1 MCQMSALSRFAPA
14 HPSWIRVVYRWVV
27 PSRAS
32 SHRPAIARDE
42 RAVTR
47 PLIVLVLVWIWAAV
61 STPAFAQPAEP
72 PPAEPESPDASAEPN
87 APEAEASEVEPKPEP
102 EPAVEPEP
110 TAEAPADSAEPE
122 PTPEAPSPEPAPPHS
137 EDDTIRER
145 ARNIRA
151 LVDGDLDPLLEAQS
165 LFVLDLT
172 DPRWAG
178 GAGLR
183 FDGARERALAPA
195 PTRKRRRSR
204 RRVALADLAPD
215 AALELALR
223 EFYGLAPHDR
233 LARFEDHAT
242 RRADAEI
249 RAERDAAQELADQ
262 THADQLRAYLTGTLE
277 LNLDP
282 VSLLRF
288 DLLETSEAALDP
300 KVRIARADLDL
311 QRRRFLAL
319 APAERDA
326 LAQAHATRIAAAEA
340 KVQAEAEAEA
350 EAKRAAKAAAAA
362 AAPDA
367 ESDEDTTELEEALA
381 EKERAAQ
388 ARKAASES
396 LTDAEAEASLKAAAR
411 EAALETA
418 RKADTKAK
426 RVIAQERARL
436 LGIQEDQANFEAAL
450 ARRRVERAEDH
461 DRVLDWNLRLTT
473 LAESPKFESEVAA
486 EADPMYKAIRE
497 DLAVLRTR
505 LSGDLERLRDRDDQI
520 PGVGTPLDSELPAD
534 TDRGDVSELRAEVA
548 KKEKELS
555 TLAEEIGWELASQT
569 RDDVVALNTTRLRL
583 LDLAS
588 PDLRRAVTSFGSDGV
603 DQAKREFKQMSLEFG
618 FFLQS
623 LPRHRAQFFD
633 ELVNSTVQV
642 ALGLLKLAALILAFV
657 WWRRRGTEILEKLEA
672 GLRERRPMTP
682 AIRFSIS
689 AVWYLRRIR
698 RPLVVLAVV
707 WGLLYVIDGIAGI
720 PNLNLVWIAA
730 KWVLLGLAA
739 VLLVDALA
747 ARERLYS
754 ASKRD
759 NSALRIHSLRVIGAN
774 IIAVGM
780 VLALTAAMVGRG
792 ALYSWVLS
800 TCWILSFPVAIYLV
814 HHWKPIIFELVGE
827 RPEQTAFTRW
837 VTGQRSGLS
846 SFPAAAAGAGYL
858 LAMGSGAWI
867 MRQLSGLEVTRRLL
881 AYLFR
886 RELAKQAAATEADE
900 RYRPIEKKV
909 RPHFDPEIIPTPLLT
924 TVGTAELE
932 RVSDQLRSGRR
943 TLTAIVG
950 EKGAG
955 KSVFIRR
962 LQESMDGLDIHCV
975 SCPEEGAG
983 SLLADLAKIAGKP
996 NAEGQELVQ
1005 AMRSLGR
1012 CVIVVDDLQ
1021 RLVIPAVNGLR
1032 GLDTFTDFSR
1042 EVGGGISWVVT
1053 IGSAA
1058 WQYIRRARGDRVSFE
1073 QIVQLPG
1080 WSEDTLGELI
1090 KGQCEKAEIEPSFE
1104 GLVVPRQSEP
1114 LPDQGDRTEASYYRL
1129 LWDFS
1134 KGNPAVALH
1143 AFRESL
1149 FRDEEGGVVVRLFK
1163 EPPAEEIEALSL
1175 SQLFILRTV
1184 VQLELALTHE
1194 IARATQL
1201 PFKEVEDAM
1210 RFCSSRGYV
1219 EKFQGGYRMTWPW
1232 YRTITTVLQRQH
1244 LLSSL

>member
-1 MCQMSALSRFAPA
+1 VLLAWIWVAAPA
-14 HPSWIRVVYRWVV
+14 
-27 PSRAS
+27 
-32 SHRPAIARDE
+32 
-42 RAVTR
+42 
-47 PLIVLVLVWIWAAV
+47 
-61 STPAFAQPAEP
+61 PAFAQPP
-72 PPAEPESPDASAEPN
+72 
-87 APEAEASEVEPKPEP
+87 
-102 EPAVEPEP
+102 
-110 TAEAPADSAEPE
+110 EAPADPIDAESEPPAPAPEVGVPEPFAAEETTAE
-122 PTPEAPSPEPAPPHS
+122 PTPTAALPAGD
-137 EDDTIRER
+137 ETIRER

-151 LVDGDLDPLLEAQS
+151 LADGDLDTDVEAQS

-172 DPRWAG
+172 DARWAE
-178 GAGLR
+178 GAAQR
-183 FDGARERALAPA
+183 FDQAHQRALVPEA
-195 PTRKRRRSR
+195 TRTRRRSR
-204 RRVALADLAPD
+204 RRAPLADLSPD

-223 EFYGLAPHDR
+223 EFVSLSLKDR
-233 LARFEDHAT
+233 AARLQAHLAR
-242 RRADAEI
+242 RAAAEI
-249 RAERDAAQELADQ
+249 RAEHDAAEEIATQ
-262 THADQLRAYLTGTLE
+262 THADKLRAYLTGTLE
-277 LNLDP
+277 LSSSP
-282 VSLLRF
+282 APLLRF
-288 DLLETSEAALDP
+288 NLLETSGESTDP
-300 KVRIARADLDL
+300 RVRIARADLDL

-319 APAERDA
+319 TSSERDA
-326 LAQAHATRIAAAEA
+326 LALTHDRHIADAKAEVEA
-340 KVQAEAEAEA
+340 KAEAERLAQAASEA
-350 EAKRAAKAAAAA
+350 
-362 AAPDA
+362 A
-367 ESDEDTTELEEALA
+367 ESEPEPAEKATELEEALA

-396 LTDAEAEASLKAAAR
+396 LTDAEAEAALKAAAR
-411 EAALETA
+411 EEALETA
-418 RKADTKAK
+418 RKADTEAK
-426 RVIAQERARL
+426 RIIAEERARL

-473 LAESPKFESEVAA
+473 LAESPRFESEIAA

-497 DLAVLRTR
+497 DLGVLRTR
-505 LSGDLERLRDRDDQI
+505 LSGDLDRLENKEGI

-534 TDRGDVSELRAEVA
+534 TDRGDLSELRGEVA
-548 KKEKELS
+548 KKELELS
-555 TLAEEIGWELASQT
+555 TLSEEIGWELAGQT
-569 RDDVVALNTTRLRL
+569 RDDLVDLNNTRLRL

-588 PDLRRAVTSFGSDGV
+588 PALRRSVTSFGSDGI

-618 FFLQS
+618 FFVQS

-642 ALGLLKLAALILAFV
+642 VLAVLKLAALIAAFV
-657 WWRRRGTEILEKLEA
+657 WWRRRGTEILEKLEN

-682 AIRFSIS
+682 GVRFVIS
-689 AVWYLRRIR
+689 SVWYLRRIR
-698 RPLVVLAVV
+698 RPLVVLAVI
-707 WGLLYVIDGIAGI
+707 WGLLYVIEGIAGI
-720 PNLNLVWIAA
+720 PSLSLLWIAA
-730 KWVLLGLAA
+730 RWVLLGLAA

-754 ASKRD
+754 ASTRD
-759 NSALRIHSLRVIGAN
+759 NSALRIHSLRVVGAN

-792 ALYSWVLS
+792 ALYSWVFS
-800 TCWILSFPVAIYLV
+800 TCWFLSFPVAIYLV
-814 HHWKPIIFELVGE
+814 HRWKAIIFELVGE
-827 RPEQTAFTRW
+827 RPEQTGFTRW
-837 VTGQRSGLS
+837 ITGQRSGLS
-846 SFPAAAAGAGYL
+846 SFPAAAGGAAYL
-858 LAMGSGAWI
+858 LAAGSAAWV

-909 RPHFDPEIIPTPLLT
+909 RPHFDPELVPDPLLSS
-924 TVGTAELE
+924 VGSTELE
-932 RVSDQLRSGRR
+932 RVADQLRSGRR

-962 LQESMDGLDIHCV
+962 LQESVEDIDVHCV

-983 SLLADLAKIAGKP
+983 ALLAEFAKVAGKP
-996 NAEGQELVQ
+996 TAQGEDLIA
-1005 AMRSLGR
+1005 AMRTLGR
-1012 CVIVVDDLQ
+1012 CVVVVDDLQ

-1042 EVGGGISWVVT
+1042 AVGGGISWVVT
-1053 IGSAA
+1053 IGSAS

-1073 QIVQLPG
+1073 QVIQLPG

-1090 KGQCEKAEIEPSFE
+1090 KGQCEIAGIEPSFE

-1129 LWDFS
+1129 LWDYS
-1134 KGNPAVALH
+1134 KGNPAVAMH

-1163 EPPAEEIEALSL
+1163 EPPPEEIEALSL
-1175 SQLFILRTV
+1175 SQLFVLRTV
-1184 VQLELALTHE
+1184 VQLELALLPE
-1194 IARATQL
+1194 IERATQL
-1201 PFKEVEDAM
+1201 PLKDVEDAM

-1219 EKFQGGYRMTWPW
+1219 EPFQGGYRMTWPW

-1244 LLSSL
+1244 LLSTL

>member
-1 MCQMSALSRFAPA
+1 M
-14 HPSWIRVVYRWVV
+14 
-27 PSRAS
+27 
-32 SHRPAIARDE
+32 
-42 RAVTR
+42 T
-47 PLIVLVLVWIWAAV
+47 WIWATVAA
-61 STPAFAQPAEP
+61 PAFAQPPETPAAPAASADAEVEP
-72 PPAEPESPDASAEPN
+72 PVP
-87 APEAEASEVEPKPEP
+87 APEAAEPDPKPD
-102 EPAVEPEP
+102 P
-110 TAEAPADSAEPE
+110 TADEETTAKPIPAAALPAD
-122 PTPEAPSPEPAPPHS
+122 
-137 EDDTIRER
+137 DDTIRER

-151 LVDGDLDPLLEAQS
+151 LADGDLDVQIEAEG
-165 LFVLDLT
+165 LFVLDLSV
-172 DPRWAG
+172 PHWATS
-178 GAGLR
+178 AGQR
-183 FDGARERALAPA
+183 FDAALERALAPDTTKA
-195 PTRKRRRSR
+195 RRRTR
-204 RRVALADLAPD
+204 RRAELADLTPD

-223 EFYGLAPHDR
+223 EFFSLSVEDR
-233 LARFEDHAT
+233 EARIQAHAA
-242 RRADAEI
+242 RRAAAKIQAEQ
-249 RAERDAAQELADQ
+249 DAATELAAQ
-262 THADQLRAYLTGTLE
+262 THADHLRAYLTGTLD
-277 LNLDP
+277 LGLDP
-282 VSLLRF
+282 APLLRF
-288 DLLETSEAALDP
+288 DLLATSAGAVDE

-319 APAERDA
+319 SVAEREALAQDHDRRIAEAKAEVEAKAEAERAAEAAAAVETKPAPAED
-326 LAQAHATRIAAAEA
+326 
-340 KVQAEAEAEA
+340 
-350 EAKRAAKAAAAA
+350 
-362 AAPDA
+362 P
-367 ESDEDTTELEEALA
+367 TELEEALA

-396 LTDAEAEASLKAAAR
+396 LTDAEAEAALKAAAR
-411 EAALETA
+411 EEALETA

-426 RVIAQERARL
+426 RIIAQERARL

-473 LAESPKFESEVAA
+473 LAESPKFESEIAA
-486 EADPMYKAIRE
+486 EADPMYREIRE
-497 DLAVLRTR
+497 DLGVLRTR
-505 LSGDLERLRDRDDQI
+505 LSGDLERLKDREGI
-520 PGVGTPLDSELPAD
+520 PGVGTPLDSELPSN
-534 TDRGDVSELRAEVA
+534 TDRGDVSELRGEVA
-548 KKEKELS
+548 KKEQELS
-555 TLAEEIGWELASQT
+555 TLSEEIGWELAGQT
-569 RDDVVALNTTRLRL
+569 RDDLVALNNTRLRL

-588 PDLRRAVTSFGSDGV
+588 PGLRRAVTSFGSDGV
-603 DQAKREFKQMSLEFG
+603 DQAKREFKQMSLELG
-618 FFLQS
+618 FFVQS

-633 ELVNSTVQV
+633 ELINSTVQV
-642 ALGLLKLAALILAFV
+642 VLAVLKLAALIVAFV
-657 WWRRRGTEILEKLEA
+657 WWRRRGTEILEKLET

-682 AIRFSIS
+682 TVRFAISS
-689 AVWYLRRIR
+689 VWYLRRIR
-698 RPLVVLAVV
+698 RPLVMLAVI
-707 WGLLYVIDGIAGI
+707 WGLLYVIEDIAGI
-720 PNLNLVWIAA
+720 PSLSLLWIAA
-730 KWVLLGLAA
+730 RWVLLGLAA

-754 ASKRD
+754 ASTRD
-759 NSALRIHSLRVIGAN
+759 NSSLRIHSLRVVGAN

-792 ALYSWVLS
+792 ALYSWVFS
-800 TCWILSFPVAIYLV
+800 TCWFLSFPVAIYLV
-814 HHWKPIIFELVGE
+814 HRWKPIIFELVGE
-827 RPEQTAFTRW
+827 RPEQTGFTRW

-909 RPHFDPEIIPTPLLT
+909 RPHFDPELVPDPLLDS
-924 TVGTAELE
+924 VGSSELE
-932 RVSDQLRSGRR
+932 RVADQLRSGRR

-962 LQESMDGLDIHCV
+962 LQESVEDIDVHCI
-975 SCPEEGAG
+975 SCPEEGADA
-983 SLLADLAKIAGKP
+983 LLKEFAKIAGKP
-996 NAEGQELVQ
+996 TAEGEDLVG

-1012 CVIVVDDLQ
+1012 CVVVVDDLQ
-1021 RLVIPAVNGLR
+1021 RLVVPAVNGLR

-1042 EVGGGISWVVT
+1042 AVGGGISWVVT

-1073 QIVQLPG
+1073 QIIQLPG

-1090 KGQCEKAEIEPSFE
+1090 KGQCEIAGIDPSFE

-1129 LWDFS
+1129 LWDYS
-1134 KGNPAVALH
+1134 KGNPAVAMH

-1163 EPPAEEIEALSL
+1163 EPPPEEIEALSL
-1175 SQLFILRTV
+1175 SQLFVLRTV
-1184 VQLELALTHE
+1184 VQLELALLPE
-1194 IARATQL
+1194 IERATQL
-1201 PFKEVEDAM
+1201 PSKDVEDAM

-1219 EKFQGGYRMTWPW
+1219 EPFQGGYRMTWPW

>member
-1 MCQMSALSRFAPA
+1 MLLAWIWVAAPA
-14 HPSWIRVVYRWVV
+14 
-27 PSRAS
+27 
-32 SHRPAIARDE
+32 
-42 RAVTR
+42 
-47 PLIVLVLVWIWAAV
+47 
-61 STPAFAQPAEP
+61 PAFAQPP
-72 PPAEPESPDASAEPN
+72 
-87 APEAEASEVEPKPEP
+87 
-102 EPAVEPEP
+102 
-110 TAEAPADSAEPE
+110 EAPADPIDAESEPPAPAPEVGVPEPFAAEETTAE
-122 PTPEAPSPEPAPPHS
+122 PTPTAALPAGD
-137 EDDTIRER
+137 ETIRER

-151 LVDGDLDPLLEAQS
+151 LADGDLDTDVEAQS

-172 DPRWAG
+172 DARWAE
-178 GAGLR
+178 GAAQR
-183 FDGARERALAPA
+183 FDQAHQRALVPEA
-195 PTRKRRRSR
+195 TRTRRRSR
-204 RRVALADLAPD
+204 RRAPLADLSPD

-223 EFYGLAPHDR
+223 EFVSLSLKDR
-233 LARFEDHAT
+233 AARLQAHLAR
-242 RRADAEI
+242 RAAAEI
-249 RAERDAAQELADQ
+249 RAEHDAAEEIATQ
-262 THADQLRAYLTGTLE
+262 THADKLRAYLTGTLE
-277 LNLDP
+277 LSSSP
-282 VSLLRF
+282 APLLRF
-288 DLLETSEAALDP
+288 NLLETSGESTDP
-300 KVRIARADLDL
+300 RVRIARADLDL

-319 APAERDA
+319 TSSERDA
-326 LAQAHATRIAAAEA
+326 LALTHDRHIADAKAEVEA
-340 KVQAEAEAEA
+340 KAEAERLAQAASEA
-350 EAKRAAKAAAAA
+350 
-362 AAPDA
+362 A
-367 ESDEDTTELEEALA
+367 ESEPEPAEKATELEEALA

-396 LTDAEAEASLKAAAR
+396 LTDAEAEAALKAAAR
-411 EAALETA
+411 EEALETA
-418 RKADTKAK
+418 RKADTEAK
-426 RVIAQERARL
+426 RIIAEERARL

-473 LAESPKFESEVAA
+473 LAESPRFESEIAA

-497 DLAVLRTR
+497 DLGVLRTR
-505 LSGDLERLRDRDDQI
+505 LSGDLDRLENKEGI

-534 TDRGDVSELRAEVA
+534 TDRGDLSELRGEVA
-548 KKEKELS
+548 KKELELS
-555 TLAEEIGWELASQT
+555 TLSEEIGWELAGQT
-569 RDDVVALNTTRLRL
+569 RDDLVDLNNTRLRL

-588 PDLRRAVTSFGSDGV
+588 PALRRSVTSFGSDGI

-618 FFLQS
+618 FFVQS

-642 ALGLLKLAALILAFV
+642 VLAVLKLAALIAAFV
-657 WWRRRGTEILEKLEA
+657 WWRRRGTEILEKLEN

-682 AIRFSIS
+682 GVRFVIS
-689 AVWYLRRIR
+689 SVWYLRRIR
-698 RPLVVLAVV
+698 RPLVVLAVI
-707 WGLLYVIDGIAGI
+707 WGLLYVIEGIAGI
-720 PNLNLVWIAA
+720 PSLSLLWIAA
-730 KWVLLGLAA
+730 RWVLLGLAA

-754 ASKRD
+754 ASTRD
-759 NSALRIHSLRVIGAN
+759 NSALRIHSLRVVGAN

-792 ALYSWVLS
+792 ALYSWVFS
-800 TCWILSFPVAIYLV
+800 TCWFLSFPVAIYLV
-814 HHWKPIIFELVGE
+814 HRWKAIIFELVGE
-827 RPEQTAFTRW
+827 RPEQTGFTRW
-837 VTGQRSGLS
+837 ITGQRSGLS
-846 SFPAAAAGAGYL
+846 SFPAAAGGAAYL
-858 LAMGSGAWI
+858 LAAGSAAWV

-909 RPHFDPEIIPTPLLT
+909 RPHFDPELVPDPLLSS
-924 TVGTAELE
+924 VGSTELE
-932 RVSDQLRSGRR
+932 RVADQLRSGRR

-962 LQESMDGLDIHCV
+962 LQESVEDIDVHCV

-983 SLLADLAKIAGKP
+983 ALLAEFAKVAGKP
-996 NAEGQELVQ
+996 TAQGEDLIA
-1005 AMRSLGR
+1005 AMRTLGR
-1012 CVIVVDDLQ
+1012 CVVVVDDLQ

-1042 EVGGGISWVVT
+1042 AVGGGISWVVT
-1053 IGSAA
+1053 IGSAS

-1073 QIVQLPG
+1073 QVIQLPG

-1090 KGQCEKAEIEPSFE
+1090 KGQCEIAGIEPSFE

-1129 LWDFS
+1129 LWDYS
-1134 KGNPAVALH
+1134 KGNPAVAMH

-1163 EPPAEEIEALSL
+1163 EPPPEEIEALSL
-1175 SQLFILRTV
+1175 SQLFVLRTV
-1184 VQLELALTHE
+1184 VQLELALLPE
-1194 IARATQL
+1194 IERATQL
-1201 PFKEVEDAM
+1201 PLKDVEDAM

-1219 EKFQGGYRMTWPW
+1219 EPFQGGYRMTWPW

-1244 LLSSL
+1244 LLSTL

>member
-1 MCQMSALSRFAPA
+1 MCARAVRRCAMRQISALLRFGPAP
-14 HPSWIRVVYRWVV
+14 PGRIRVVYRCAV

-32 SHRPAIARDE
+32 SHSPATARDAY
-42 RAVTR
+42 AVRR
-47 PLIVLVLVWIWAAV
+47 PWIVLLVAWIWATIA
-61 STPAFAQPAEP
+61 TPAFAQPP
-72 PPAEPESPDASAEPN
+72 DTSPSEPESAEADVESSGHGAEALAPEPSVDTPSASAED
-87 APEAEASEVEPKPEP
+87 ETVAETTP
-102 EPAVEPEP
+102 
-110 TAEAPADSAEPE
+110 
-122 PTPEAPSPEPAPPHS
+122 PTPPPS
-137 EDDTIRER
+137 EDETIRER

-151 LVDGDLDPLLEAQS
+151 LADGDLDAQLEAQT
-165 LFVLDLT
+165 LFILDLT
-172 DPRWAG
+172 DPHWAA
-178 GAGLR
+178 GAGQR
-183 FDGARERALAPA
+183 FEGARERALVLES
-195 PTRKRRRSR
+195 TGKRRRVR
-204 RRVALADLAPD
+204 RRVALADLTPD

-223 EFYGLAPHDR
+223 EFFGLAAEDR
-233 LARFEDHAT
+233 AARFEDHAA
-242 RRADAEI
+242 RRAVAEI
-249 RAERDAAQELADQ
+249 RAERDAAQELASQ
-262 THADQLRAYLTGTLE
+262 THADRLRDYLTETLD
-277 LNLDP
+277 LDLDP
-282 VSLLRF
+282 APLLRF
-288 DLLETSEAALDP
+288 DLLESSEGTLDP
-300 KVRIARADLDL
+300 KVRIARTDLDL

-319 APAERDA
+319 STAERGA
-326 LAQAHATRIAAAEA
+326 LAQAHSRRIAEV
-340 KVQAEAEAEA
+340 KSEAEA
-350 EAKRAAKAAAAA
+350 EAKRAADTSTTAAQPEPKAAD
-362 AAPDA
+362 DA
-367 ESDEDTTELEEALA
+367 TELEEALA

-396 LTDAEAEASLKAAAR
+396 LTDAEAEAALKRAAR

-418 RKADTKAK
+418 RKADTEAK
-426 RVIAQERARL
+426 RIIAQERARL
-436 LGIQEDQANFEAAL
+436 LGTQEDQANFEAAL

-461 DRVLDWNLRLTT
+461 DRALDWSLRLTA
-473 LAESPKFESEVAA
+473 LAESPQFESEIAA

-497 DLAVLRTR
+497 DLGVLRAR
-505 LSGDLERLRDRDDQI
+505 LSDDLERLQTTDANI
-520 PGVGTPLDSELPAD
+520 PGVETPLDSDLPAD
-534 TDRGDVSELRAEVA
+534 ADRGDVSELRGEVA
-548 KKEKELS
+548 KKEQELS
-555 TLAEEIGWELASQT
+555 TLAEEVGWELADQT
-569 RDDVVALNTTRLRL
+569 RDDLVALNHTRLRL

-588 PDLRRAVTSFGSDGV
+588 PDLRRAVTSFGSEGV
-603 DQAKREFKQMSLEFG
+603 EQAKREFKQMSLEFG
-618 FFLQS
+618 FFVQS
-623 LPRHRAQFFD
+623 LPRHQAQFFN

-642 ALGLLKLAALILAFV
+642 ALALLKLAAVIVAFV
-657 WWRRRGTEILEKLEA
+657 WWRRRGTEILEKLET

-682 AIRFSIS
+682 VNRFAIS

-698 RPLVVLAVV
+698 RPLVVLAVI
-707 WGLLYVIDGIAGI
+707 WGLLYVIEDIAGI
-720 PNLNLVWIAA
+720 PSLSLVWIAA
-730 KWVLLGLAA
+730 RWVLLGLAA

-759 NSALRIHSLRVIGAN
+759 NSALRIHSLRVVGAN

-792 ALYSWVLS
+792 ALYSWVFS
-800 TCWILSFPVAIYLV
+800 TCWVLSFPVAIYLV
-814 HHWKPIIFELVGE
+814 HHWKPIIFDLVGE
-827 RPEQTAFTRW
+827 RPEQTGFSRW
-837 VTGQRSGLS
+837 VTAQRSGVS
-846 SFPAAAAGAGYL
+846 SFPVAAAGASYL

-900 RYRPIEKKV
+900 RYRPIENKV
-909 RPHFDPEIIPTPLLT
+909 RPHFDPELVPDPLLN
-924 TVGTAELE
+924 TVADAELE
-932 RVSDQLRSGRR
+932 RVAKHLRSGRR

-962 LQESMDGLDIHCV
+962 LQESVDDIAVHCV
-975 SCPEEGAG
+975 SCPEEGAEA
-983 SLLADLAKIAGKP
+983 LLAEFARIADKP
-996 NAEGQELVQ
+996 TAEGEDLVQ
-1005 AMRSLGR
+1005 AVRSLGR

-1021 RLVIPAVNGLR
+1021 RLVVPAVNGLR

-1042 EVGGGISWVVT
+1042 AVGGGISWVVT

-1073 QIVQLPG
+1073 QIIHLPG

-1090 KGQCEKAEIEPSFE
+1090 KGQCGKAGIDPSFE

-1149 FRDEEGGVVVRLFK
+1149 FRDEQGGVVVRLFK
-1163 EPPAEEIEALSL
+1163 EPPPEEIEALSL

-1184 VQLELALTHE
+1184 VQLELALPPE

-1201 PFKEVEDAM
+1201 PFKEIEDAM

-1219 EKFQGGYRMTWPW
+1219 EPFQGGYRLTWPW

>member
-1 MCQMSALSRFAPA
+1 MP
-14 HPSWIRVVYRWVV
+14 
-27 PSRAS
+27 
-32 SHRPAIARDE
+32 
-42 RAVTR
+42 R
-47 PLIVLVLVWIWAAV
+47 PLIAIVLAWIWVAIPG
-61 STPAFAQPAEP
+61 PAFAEP
-72 PPAEPESPDASAEPN
+72 PA
-87 APEAEASEVEPKPEP
+87 
-102 EPAVEPEP
+102 
-110 TAEAPADSAEPE
+110 PE
-122 PTPEAPSPEPAPPHS
+122 PTPAEAETETPAEEPTGEAAAPSTDAAAPDAAAPDAATPASLAEATPVAEATPAS
-137 EDDTIRER
+137 PTADETLRER
-145 ARNIRA
+145 AVDIRA
-151 LVDGDLDPLLEAQS
+151 LADGELDVQVEAEE
-165 LFVLDLT
+165 LFTLDLT
-172 DPRWAG
+172 DPRW
-178 GAGLR
+178 GAGTGQR
-183 FDGARERALAPA
+183 FDAALERARAPEPA
-195 PTRKRRRSR
+195 RKRRRSPR
-204 RRVALADLAPD
+204 RAVLEDLSPD

-223 EFYGLAPHDR
+223 EFLSLPPEVR
-233 LARFEDHAT
+233 TARFESHAA
-242 RRADAEI
+242 RRAEAKI
-249 RAERDAAQELADQ
+249 RAKEDAAEELATQ
-262 THADQLRAYLTGTLE
+262 THADQLRDYLTGTLE
-277 LNLDP
+277 LAVDP
-282 VSLLRF
+282 APLLRF
-288 DLLETSEAALDP
+288 DLLDASGEPLDP

-319 APAERDA
+319 SAPEQDS
-326 LAQAHATRIAAAEA
+326 LAQTHAARIAEA
-340 KVQAEAEAEA
+340 KAAVEAEAEA
-350 EAKRAAKAAAAA
+350 QRAAEAAAAA
-362 AAPDA
+362 AQSPA
-367 ESDEDTTELEEALA
+367 EPAEDPTEIEEALA

-396 LTDAEAEASLKAAAR
+396 LTDAEAEAASKAAAR
-411 EAALETA
+411 EEALEAA
-418 RKADTKAK
+418 RKADTQAK

-497 DLAVLRTR
+497 DLGVLRTR
-505 LSGDLERLRDRDDQI
+505 LSGDLERLEDKEDRI
-520 PGVGTPLDSELPAD
+520 PGVGMPLDSNLPAD

-548 KKEKELS
+548 KKEQQLS
-555 TLAEEIGWELASQT
+555 SLADEIGWELASQT
-569 RDDVVALNTTRLRL
+569 RDDLVALNNTRLRL

-588 PDLRRAVTSFGSDGV
+588 PGLRRAVTSFGSEGV
-603 DQAKREFKQMSLEFG
+603 DQAKREFKQMSLESA

-623 LPRHRAQFFD
+623 LPRHRARFFD

-642 ALGLLKLAALILAFV
+642 ALAVLKLAALIAAFV
-657 WWRRRGTEILEKLEA
+657 WWRRKGTEILEKLET
-672 GLRERRPMTP
+672 GLRERRPLTP
-682 AIRFSIS
+682 VVRFAISS
-689 AVWYLRRIR
+689 VWYLRRIR
-698 RPLVVLAVV
+698 RPLVVLAVI
-707 WGLLYVIDGIAGI
+707 WGLLYVIEDVAGI
-720 PNLNLVWIAA
+720 PSLNLVWIAA

-754 ASKRD
+754 ASTRD
-759 NSALRIHSLRVIGAN
+759 NSALRIHSLRVVGAN

-814 HHWKPIIFELVGE
+814 HRWKPIIFELVGE
-827 RPEQTAFTRW
+827 RAEQTGFTRW

-846 SFPAAAAGAGYL
+846 SFPAAAAGATYL

-909 RPHFDPEIIPTPLLT
+909 RPHFDPEIVPEPLLAN
-924 TVGTAELE
+924 VGGAELE
-932 RVSDQLRSGRR
+932 RVTEQLRSGRR

-962 LQESMDGLDIHCV
+962 LQESAEGIDVHCI

-983 SLLADLAKIAGKP
+983 ALLAEFAKIAGKP
-996 NAEGQELVQ
+996 TATGEDLIQS
-1005 AMRSLGR
+1005 MRSLGR
-1012 CVIVVDDLQ
+1012 CVVVVDDLQ
-1021 RLVIPAVNGLR
+1021 RLVVPAVNGLR

-1042 EVGGGISWVVT
+1042 AVGGGISWVVT

-1073 QIVQLPG
+1073 QIIQLPG

-1090 KGQCEKAEIEPSFE
+1090 KGQCEKAEIDPSFE

-1149 FRDEEGGVVVRLFK
+1149 FRDEDGGVVVRLFK
-1163 EPPAEEIEALSL
+1163 EPPPEEIEALSL
-1175 SQLFILRTV
+1175 SQLFVLRTV
-1184 VQLELALTHE
+1184 VQLELALLPE
-1194 IARATQL
+1194 IERATQL
-1201 PFKEVEDAM
+1201 SYKEVEDAM

-1219 EKFQGGYRMTWPW
+1219 EPFQGGYRMTWPW